1 MTAAVQLEVARAT
14 NVLAVREAALR
25 FVPPG
30 YAPAPGRTRLFRRV
44 SPAQLTAVAVT
55 PGLSDGTYTEV
66 RGRPRPADAPLSEGD
81 EIAVGLL
88 RADAADRA
96 QPGISLGKK

>member
-1 MTAAVQLEVARAT
+1 M
-14 NVLAVREAALR
+14 
-25 FVPPG
+25 
-30 YAPAPGRTRLFRRV
+30 
-44 SPAQLTAVAVT
+44 AVAVT

-66 RGRPRPADAPLSEGD
+66 RPAAGATLSERD

-88 RADAADRA
+88 RGDAADRA